1 MSQAPPTPAAWYS
14 TSGPVSAPWCC
25 TYRADLDRREIEISS
40 HASPAAPRT
49 HSQVRERRTAGR
61 VQYAAVYPD
70 LAAGDYTIWRD
81 ATTVLGAVT
90 IEGGHVTS
98 YQWG

>member
-1 MSQAPPTPAAWYS
+1 
-14 TSGPVSAPWCC
+14 
-25 TYRADLDRREIEISS
+25 
-40 HASPAAPRT
+40 
-49 HSQVRERRTAGR
+49 

-81 ATTVLGAVT
+81 VTTVLGVVT

-98 YQWG
+98 YHWAETGC

>member
-1 MSQAPPTPAAWYS
+1 
-14 TSGPVSAPWCC
+14 
-25 TYRADLDRREIEISS
+25 
-40 HASPAAPRT
+40 
-49 HSQVRERRTAGR
+49 

-81 ATTVLGAVT
+81 ATTVLGVVT